1 MPPAAPWWPREI
13 GPVPDVALWNAVVS
27 HLGARLPLHPPAEAV
42 VSAGQEPAA
51 DTITALVRFGEGAW
65 FIAAPAVFPFRALL
79 GAALE
84 TADLPLLPA
93 VLRDA
98 LLDGMQAALLSA
110 LPGHRDGPARVAARG
125 HWADLEPAG
134 PARSRLRWFRAELRG
149 VAPEPAL
156 VDIGLDPIQLQGLLS
171 PSFGARRLWAGLE
184 DRLTRAADETLG
196 RLALDPARLAALHPG
211 AVVVLERTFDP
222 GRHRL
227 RVGASAYDFS
237 HQGEAWLCVGLE
249 ALDLAH
255 SGDRFPMLPDD
266 ATPARAP
273 TSVGAI
279 DVAVDFDLGRLD
291 VPLAAIESWQPG
303 SLVGLPPPLL
313 AEGVAV
319 TLRVNGR
326 AIGSG
331 DLVRIDDRI
340 AVRLTDVRLG
350 G

>member
-1 MPPAAPWWPREI
+1 MPPTAPWWPREI
-13 GPVPDVALWNAVVS
+13 GPIPDVALWNALVS
-27 HLGARLPLHPPAEAV
+27 HLGARLPLHPPAMAV
-42 VSAGQEPAA
+42 VTAGQEPAPDA
-51 DTITALVRFGEGAW
+51 TAALVRFGEGAW
-65 FIAAPAVFPFRALL
+65 FVAAPAAFPFRALL

-84 TADLPLLPA
+84 MADLSLLPA

-98 LLDGMQAALLSA
+98 MLDGLQAALLSA

-125 HWADLEPAG
+125 RWADLEPAG
-134 PARSRLRWFRAELRG
+134 PGRSRLRWFRAELSG

-156 VDIGLDPIQLQGLLS
+156 VDIGLDPAHLQGLLS
-171 PSFGARRLWAGLE
+171 PALGARRLWAGLE
-184 DRLTRAADETLG
+184 DRLTRPADETLG
-196 RLALDPARLAALHPG
+196 RLAFDPARLAALRPG
-211 AVVVLERTFDP
+211 AVVVLERSFDP

-227 RVGASAYDFS
+227 RVRDIAYDFMQ
-237 HQGEAWLCVGLE
+237 QGEAWLCVG
-249 ALDLAH
+249 ADTLDLAP
-255 SGDRFPMLPDD
+255 SGDRSPMLPDD

-273 TSVGAI
+273 NSVGAI